1 MAGKPTI
8 VVDQESE
15 EESKSTEE
23 QASQNDPQDKTEEAP
38 TGGEESTD
46 EDKLW
51 DGISDDHPVRD
62 LVKSLRDEAAAKRTS
77 VKSVREE
84 NERLEAALAEAKT
97 DDDVQKAIADWKG
110 KVEEKEAELARERVA
125 RRYKISEDFI
135 EFLTGSD
142 EETLE
147 AQAEKL
153 RNAGKTRGAQQK
165 DGDPVGGRNPK
176 SNQPKPADYAEE
188 IRKQRRGR
196 RRR

>member
-8 VVDQESE
+8 VVDSESE

-38 TGGEESTD
+38 TGGEGSTD

-97 DDDVQKAIADWKG
+97 DEDVQKAIADWKG

-125 RRYKISEDFI
+125 RRYKIPEDFI

-142 EETLE
+142 EESLE

-165 DGDPVGGRNPK
+165 DGDPVGGRTPK
-176 SNQPKPADYAEE
+176 SNQPNPADYAEQ